1 MEPFDAARSDRDS
14 VQWDACAAH
23 KDCDACLNASLTCHF
38 CQSDFQCHAI
48 GSPYGCADP
57 LCMVNAAVSP
67 LVAADC
73 ERAEPQYVG
82 YGPPPSVVIAV
93 LCLVVTLT
101 CCFCGISAICSVFCR
116 AKEPPSRRATLAV
129 ALETSK
135 REKKKKTPTLRCA
148 PFGSYSGLIAADCCF
163 PVVVG
168 ANRDE
173 EERAQAQRQPLLL
186 EEEVR
191 EGEVRLFDNEVDQA
205 SLERLRT
212 RYEQDERQFNWK
224 AFAARVTWL
233 TVLISMTV
241 LALMFYPRVPDYNV
255 CNREFEWESI
265 LHSIMGLEPKVEYQ
279 VLVSVINENRFGFVL
294 ESGSADIYHN
304 ATLVGKWELGKP
316 WEAKAGSISDVIA
329 GINISPGYA
338 EGIALWR
345 DFSRNE
351 LIFRINA
358 TITGSITWGRY
369 KIYRIS
375 SSTPDVEFLV
385 GAEYD
390 RGLCKCTEYLTPT

>member
-1 MEPFDAARSDRDS
+1 MEQIHAPVVMQNLLESNVVAPVDS
-14 VQWDACAAH
+14 ALTANQDDGLQWDSCANY
-23 KDCDACLNASLTCHF
+23 KDCDSCLNASYACHF
-38 CQSDFQCHAI
+38 CKSDFQCHAI
-48 GSPYGCADP
+48 GSVYGCA
-57 LCMVNAAVSP
+57 VGVSVCHH
-67 LVAADC
+67 LEDC
-73 ERAEPQYVG
+73 ERTDPQYVG

-93 LCLVVTLT
+93 LCLIVTLT

-116 AKEPPSRRATLAV
+116 AKKPASRRAKLAA
-129 ALETSK
+129 ALETDK
-135 REKKKKTPTLRCA
+135 QKKKATLR
-148 PFGSYSGLIAADCCF
+148 D
-163 PVVVG
+163 
-168 ANRDE
+168 DE
-173 EERAQAQRQPLLL
+173 EREQAQRQPLLL
-186 EEEVR
+186 GEIR
-191 EGEVRLFDNEVDQA
+191 EGEVRLFENEVDQA

-212 RYEQDERQFNWK
+212 RYEQDERQFNWQ

-241 LALMFYPRVPDYNV
+241 LALMFYPRMPDYNV

-294 ESGSADIYHN
+294 ESGTADIYHN
-304 ATLVGKWELGKP
+304 ATLVGKWELDKP
-316 WEAKAGSISDVIA
+316 WEAKAGSISDMIA
-329 GINISPGYA
+329 GINIKPGYG
-338 EGIALWR
+338 EGIALWK

-358 TITGSITWGRY
+358 TITGSITWGRH

>member
-1 MEPFDAARSDRDS
+1 MQSQEEDARYDTAINDDGL
-14 VQWDACAAH
+14 QWDACASH
-23 KDCDACLNASLTCHF
+23 KDCDSCLNASVACHF
-38 CQSDFQCHAI
+38 CKSDFQCHAI
-48 GSPYGCADP
+48 GSPFGCP
-57 LCMVNAAVSP
+57 VGVSVCHH
-67 LVAADC
+67 LEDC
-73 ERAEPQYVG
+73 ERSDPQYVG

-93 LCLVVTLT
+93 LCLMVTLT

-116 AKEPPSRRATLAV
+116 RKKPASRHASLSA
-129 ALETSK
+129 ALETD
-135 REKKKKTPTLRCA
+135 KKKKKKKKKATLR
-148 PFGSYSGLIAADCCF
+148 D
-163 PVVVG
+163 
-168 ANRDE
+168 D

-186 EEEVR
+186 GEIR
-191 EGEVRLFDNEVDQA
+191 EGEVLLFENEVDQA

-212 RYEQDERQFNWK
+212 RYEEDERQFNWK
-224 AFAARVTWL
+224 AFASRVTWL
-233 TVLISMTV
+233 TVTISMTV
-241 LALMFYPRVPDYNV
+241 LALMFYPRMPDYNV

-265 LHSIMGLEPKVEYQ
+265 LHSILGLEPKVEYQ

-304 ATLVGKWELGKP
+304 STLVGKWELDKP

-329 GINISPGYA
+329 GINIRPGYA
-338 EGIALWR
+338 EGIALWK
-345 DFSRNE
+345 DFSKNE

-358 TITGSITWGRY
+358 TITGSITWGRH